1 MKEGRNTQGRNNKT
15 STPKLKKI
23 SSENRSKR
31 SETKQSDEKQLRR
44 STSSR
49 TSRSFSGDFDS
60 KSTKK
65 PRSRASQDFT
75 KEQPKLK
82 KSRKTT
88 FKKYLQEYK
97 TGRVVRSSEV
107 SEGYVRKKHVDKSE
121 NDRFERKNNNVK
133 NRSSYIKKRFDKQ
146 DGERSELHERR
157 TRGRGFK
164 KDEKRMPRLSESSE
178 QKGKF
183 EKRYSGK
190 TMLRKI
196 DAPRKFSD
204 KRSKKSHV
212 EKQDDTIRLNRYISN
227 AGICSRREADVL
239 IESGEISVNGT
250 VITEMGYKVKSG
262 DTVKYGNRTVNRE
275 KPVYV
280 LMNKPKGY
288 ITTTDDPEERKIV
301 TDILKGTIK
310 ERIYP
315 VGRLDRNTT
324 GLLLLTNDGE
334 LAEKLSHPSNEVKK
348 IYQVEL
354 DKPVTKTDLK
364 AIVDGLQLEDGL
376 AAADE
381 AAIVSPDKKTIGI
394 EIHIGRNRIV
404 RRMFE
409 YLGYTVLKL
418 DRVMYAGLTKKD
430 LSRGSWRF
438 LTEKEVIQLKY
449 FV

>member
-1 MKEGRNTQGRNNKT
+1 MRDGRNTRGKNNRKSNSEGKKSFSDDRNKKPRLKRSDDERFDRGASSRSARGSGAGTGRIGKRFSDDFGRNN
-15 STPKLKKI
+15 
-23 SSENRSKR
+23 E
-31 SETKQSDEKQLRR
+31 
-44 STSSR
+44 
-49 TSRSFSGDFDS
+49 G
-60 KSTKK
+60 
-65 PRSRASQDFT
+65 
-75 KEQPKLK
+75 
-82 KSRKTT
+82 KSRRGKS
-88 FKKYLQEYK
+88 QEDRGARGE
-97 TGRVVRSSEV
+97 GRSSRSSEKF
-107 SEGYVRKKHVDKSE
+107 EGSGSQKRPNRFGD
-121 NDRFERKNNNVK
+121 DRFERRGERGER
-133 NRSSYIKKRFDKQ
+133 RSSYPKKRF
-146 DGERSELHERR
+146 E
-157 TRGRGFK
+157 GRGE
-164 KDEKRMPRLSESSE
+164 EKSGYGKGKAGAGGRSSEHEGKRTPRLSRAGEGGE
-178 QKGKF
+178 GFERRRPGKPV
-183 EKRYSGK
+183 
-190 TMLRKI
+190 LRKI
-196 DAPRKFSD
+196 DDAKKFSA
-204 KRSKKSHV
+204 SKPKKAPV

-239 IESGEISVNGT
+239 IASGEISVNGT
-250 VITEMGYKVKSG
+250 VITEMGYKVKPG

-301 TDILKGTIK
+301 TDLLKNDVK

-354 DKPVTKTDLK
+354 DKPVTKNDLK
-364 AIVDGLQLEDGL
+364 AIVDGLQLEDGP

-381 AAIVSPDKKTIGI
+381 AAIVSADKKTIGI

-409 YLGYTVLKL
+409 YLGYTVVKL

-430 LSRGSWRF
+430 LPRGSWRL
-438 LTEKEVIQLKY
+438 LTEKEVVQLKY